1 MKKLKGILLILL
13 LAFGCLG
20 FSRNVH
26 AETIIKEGKTVIY
39 GIDDDKTLFSFRHDG
54 YSVYHI
60 SFEIRLKDSS
70 DMSYAS
76 NDDLLFSLDDSSFYS
91 CVETRAGISGSGYI
105 YAGGEREE
113 DLEINEK
120 YAVNVYNFSH
130 CAYIINYKVFEYQG
144 LADNIKLPSQIN
156 LKLNTTKTI
165 KPNSIFPYGS
175 YPVIEWKSQNKSI
188 AEVDEMGNVWGKK
201 VGVTYIIATLD
212 NGYQSKC
219 KVTVTGRP
227 PQMNYKKFTMVTQT
241 TLKAELLYADG
252 NIKWSSSNPK
262 VATVNS
268 KGTITAKG
276 IGECTITA
284 RYKKVNYTA
293 KVIVKRE
300 YPNYYA
306 RLINYN
312 TRDNYFVVNFKNKS
326 GKPITIYPSSAKV
339 EHVAYRAYD
348 RYLRLSGGMAITIPA
363 GKSRN
368 VNFYV
373 QGGLTWYDYGRYT
386 LFYQMG
392 FDGGKYEAHV
402 WDSNSVFKRGGKWY
416 HTERT
421 N

>member
-1 MKKLKGILLILL
+1 MKKLRNTLLILL
-13 LAFGCLG
+13 LMFGCLG
-20 FSRNVH
+20 FSRNVQ
-26 AETIIKEGKTVIY
+26 AETLIKEGKKVIE

-54 YSVYHI
+54 YSVYYI
-60 SFEIRLKDSS
+60 LFEIRLKDSS
-70 DMSYAS
+70 DLAYAS
-76 NDDLLFSLDDSSFYS
+76 DDDLLFTLDNSALYS
-91 CVETRAGISGSGYI
+91 YVKIRAGISGGGYI
-105 YAGGEREE
+105 YAGGNDD
-113 DLEINEK
+113 DLELNKK
-120 YAVNVYNFSH
+120 YAVNVYSFSH
-130 CAYIINYKVFEYQG
+130 CDYVINYKVFEYEG
-144 LADNIKLPSQIN
+144 MAENIKLPSQISV
-156 LKLNTTKTI
+156 KLNTTKEI

-175 YPVIEWKSQNKSI
+175 YPAIEWKSQNKNI
-188 AEVDEMGNVWGKK
+188 AEIDDLGNIFGKK
-201 VGVTYIIATLD
+201 VGVTYITATLN
-212 NGYQSKC
+212 NGYKCKC

-227 PQMNYKKFTMVTQT
+227 PQMNYKKFTMVTQS
-241 TLKAELLYADG
+241 TLKAELLYANG

-262 VATVNS
+262 VATVSS
-268 KGTITAKG
+268 KGTIKAKS

-293 KVIVKRE
+293 KVVVKRE

-306 RLINYN
+306 RLIQYN

-326 GKPITIYPSSAKV
+326 SKPITIYSSGAKV

-348 RYLRLSGGMAITIPA
+348 RYLRLAGGNAITIPA
-363 GKSRN
+363 GKSQN

>member
-13 LAFGCLG
+13 LAVGCLG

-26 AETIIKEGKTVIY
+26 AEVLIKEKTITVERY
-39 GIDDDKTLFSFRHDG
+39 DEKTIFSFRHDG
-54 YSVYHI
+54 YSVYCVYV
-60 SFEIRLKDSS
+60 ETKMKNAS
-70 DMSYAS
+70 DVIHGAD
-76 NDDLLFSLDDSSFYS
+76 DDLSFYLYDDIRYNLTKVELGKNS
-91 CVETRAGISGSGYI
+91 CGGI
-105 YAGGEREE
+105 YAGGDGED
-113 DLEINEK
+113 DLEIDEEYEFVISNESP
-120 YAVNVYNFSH
+120 YD
-130 CAYIINYKVFEYQG
+130 YKVTYKVVEYQG
-144 LADNIKLPSQIN
+144 MAENITLPSQMN
-156 LKLNTTKTI
+156 LKLDTVKMITPKTVT
-165 KPNSIFPYGS
+165 PYGS
-175 YPVIEWKSQNKSI
+175 YPAIKWKSQNKSI

-212 NGYQSKC
+212 NGNQKTC

-241 TLKAELLYADG
+241 TLKAKLLYADG

-306 RLINYN
+306 RLIKYN
-312 TRDNYFVVNFKNKS
+312 TRDNYFVVTFKNKS

-348 RYLRLSGGMAITIPA
+348 RYLRLSGGTAITIPA

-402 WDSNSVFKRGGKWY
+402 WDSDSVFKRGGKWY
-416 HTERT
+416 HTEKS
-421 N
+421 